1 MAKTSRQIRRDARRA
16 EPAPS
21 PGRPAIDF
29 RQYRIGLYI
38 LAATLVAYLPALN
51 GTFLWDDDRHVT
63 RAGLQSLEGLREI
76 WFQLGATQQYY
87 PLLHSAFWFEH
98 ALWGDAVAGYHLINV
113 LMHVTAALLVVLIA
127 RRLSLAGAWL
137 AGFLFAL
144 HPVCVEAVAWISE
157 QKSTLSGAF
166 YLGSLLAYLS
176 FAETRRRSRYLLALG
191 LFILALLTKTVTAT
205 LPAVLLVIFWW
216 KRGRLEWRRDVRPLL
231 AWFPIG
237 AAAGLFTA
245 WVERRFVGAEGAD
258 YTLNLAQRVLLAGR
272 AIWFYAAKIAW
283 PANLIFTYP
292 RWNLNPGEWW
302 QWLFPAG
309 VVAVAIGLLLL
320 ARRFR
325 GPLAGFL
332 IFAGTLVPV
341 LGFLNVYPFRYSWVA
356 DHFQYLAM
364 LGLIVPATACFMSL
378 PIPRKDAIAV
388 VLLVVL
394 GGLTWLQCGMYRNA
408 ETLYRTTL
416 ERNPDAYMAHNNY
429 GNFLLGQGRAQDA
442 IAEFK
447 AALRIEPNNSEA
459 HDNLGNAL
467 AQAPDRLPEAIA
479 EYQAALRIS
488 PNDPEVHNN
497 LGSALMNVPG
507 RAADGIAEFQT
518 AVRLRPWY
526 VEAHVNLGNALLELP
541 GHRAEAAL
549 EFETAL
555 QLQPGYPPALEAL
568 HRLRSQRRQR

>member
-1 MAKTSRQIRRDARRA
+1 MAKKTRQVRRQSRRA
-16 EPAPS
+16 EPAPV
-21 PGRPAIDF
+21 PARPAIDF
-29 RQYRIGLYI
+29 QQYRIGLYI
-38 LAATLVAYLPALN
+38 LAATLLAYLPALN
-51 GTFLWDDDRHVT
+51 GALLWDDDRHVT
-63 RAGLQSLEGLREI
+63 RAALQSPDGLREI

-98 ALWGDAVAGYHLINV
+98 SVWSDAVLGYHLINV
-113 LMHVTAALLVVLIA
+113 VLHATAALLVVLIA
-127 RRLSLAGAWL
+127 RRLSLAGAWM

-157 QKSTLSGAF
+157 QKSTLSGVF

-176 FAETRRRSRYLLALG
+176 FDEKRRLPRYLLALG
-191 LFILALLTKTVTAT
+191 LFILALLSKTVTAT
-205 LPAVLLVIFWW
+205 LPAVLLVILWW
-216 KRGRLEWRRDVRPLL
+216 KRGRLDWRRDVRPLL

-237 AAAGLFTA
+237 VAAGLFTA
-245 WVERRFVGAEGAD
+245 WVEQRFVGAEGSD
-258 YTLNLAQRVLLAGR
+258 YTLSFVQRILLAGR
-272 AIWFYAAKIAW
+272 AIWFYAAKVVW
-283 PANLIFTYP
+283 PANLMFTYP
-292 RWNLNPGEWW
+292 RWKLDPGEWW
-302 QWLFPAG
+302 QWLFPLG
-309 VVAVAIGLLLL
+309 VLVVAIGLVPL

-364 LGLIVPATACFMSL
+364 LGLIVPAAAGFMSA
-378 PIPRKDAIAV
+378 PIPRRDTIGIAI
-388 VLLVVL
+388 LIVL
-394 GGLTWLQCGMYRNA
+394 GVLTWRQAGIYRNA

-429 GNFLLGQGRAQDA
+429 GNFLLGQGRVQDA

-447 AALRIEPNNSEA
+447 AALRIEPNNSET

-467 AQAPDRLPEAIA
+467 SQMPGRLPEAIA
-479 EYQAALRIS
+479 EYQAALGIN
-488 PNDPEVHNN
+488 PGDPEIHNN

-507 RAADGIAEFQT
+507 RIADGVAEFQT

-541 GHRAEAAL
+541 GHRAEAIV

-555 QLQPGYPPALEAL
+555 QLQPGYPPALAAL
-568 HRLRSQRRQR
+568 RRLRR

>member
-1 MAKTSRQIRRDARRA
+1 MAKKSRQIRREARKA
-16 EPAPS
+16 EPAPA
-21 PGRPAIDF
+21 PARPAIDF

-38 LAATLVAYLPALN
+38 LAATLAAYLPALT
-51 GTFLWDDDRHVT
+51 GTLLWDDDRHVT

-87 PLLHSAFWFEH
+87 PLLHSTFWFEH

-113 LMHVTAALLVVLIA
+113 LLHATAALLVVLIA

-157 QKSTLSGAF
+157 QKSTLSGVF

-176 FAETRRRSRYLLALG
+176 FDEKRRRSRYLAALG
-191 LFILALLTKTVTAT
+191 LFILALLSKTVTAT
-205 LPAVLLVIFWW
+205 LPAVLLVILWW
-216 KRGRLEWRRDVRPLL
+216 KRGKLSWRRDVRPLL
-231 AWFPIG
+231 GWFPIG
-237 AAAGLFTA
+237 VAAGLFTA
-245 WVERRFVGAEGAD
+245 WVERRFVGAEGAE
-258 YTLNLAQRVLLAGR
+258 YTLSLAQRILLAGR
-272 AIWFYAAKIAW
+272 ALWFYAAKIVW
-283 PANLIFTYP
+283 PADLIFTYR
-292 RWNLNPGEWW
+292 RWKLNPGEWW
-302 QWLFPAG
+302 HWLFPAG
-309 VVAVAIGLLLL
+309 VVVVAIGLLLI

-364 LGLIVPATACFMSL
+364 LGLIVPAAAGFMSL
-378 PIPRKDAIAV
+378 SIPRKDSISV
-388 VLLVVL
+388 VVLVVL
-394 GGLTWLQCGMYRNA
+394 GVLTWRQAGMYSNA

-467 AQAPDRLPEAIA
+467 SQTPDHLQEAIA

-507 RAADGIAEFQT
+507 RAAEGVAEFQT

-526 VEAHVNLGNALLELP
+526 VEAHVNLGNALLEVP
-541 GHRAEAAL
+541 GHRAEAIV

-555 QLQPGYPPALEAL
+555 QLQPGYPPALAAMR
-568 HRLRSQRRQR
+568 RLRSHAR